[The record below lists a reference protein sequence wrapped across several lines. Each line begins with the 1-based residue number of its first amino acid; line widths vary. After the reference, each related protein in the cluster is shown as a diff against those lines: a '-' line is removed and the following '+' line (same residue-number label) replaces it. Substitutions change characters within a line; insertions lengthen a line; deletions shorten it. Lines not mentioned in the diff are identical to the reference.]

1 MTEAPPDFAQNR
13 HLRQGG
19 VTSRLQPARRVS
31 LPIGLHAARSS
42 SGRGTIILVD

>member
-19 VTSRLQPARRVS
+19 VTSRLQNYAYMPTLNTALS
-31 LPIGLHAARSS
+31 DPDFGIG
-42 SGRGTIILVD
+42 GY